1 MCKVE
6 QERQRQIMLILAAVG
21 MLAGLGFYT
30 AGNEEP
36 TEEPEPVAAEPA
48 ASPGEKMVSGLEKAD
63 GQAEARNPFSSWHE
77 TAEERGEKREFAPD
91 TEPAAAGKKGV
102 LPFFAAGAV
111 MRPAEPAK
119 AGLDAEGKR
128 APELSLKG
136 IVQGS
141 EGRLALIAS
150 GGRLYSL
157 SPGEMVMGWRL
168 ESIGENKVRI
178 SSEDGERQLVLPEF

>member
-1 MCKVE
+1 MYKVE
-6 QERQRQIMLILAAVG
+6 QERQRQMMLILAAVG
-21 MLAGLGFYT
+21 MMAGLGFYA

-48 ASPGEKMVSGLEKAD
+48 ASLGEKRVSGLEKAD
-63 GQAEARNPFSSWHE
+63 GQAQIRNPFSSWHE
-77 TAEERGEKREFAPD
+77 TAGEKEGKKESAPD

-102 LPFFAAGAV
+102 LPVFAAGAV
-111 MRPAEPAK
+111 MRPAEPAE
-119 AGLDAEGKR
+119 AGLAAEEKR

-136 IVQGS
+136 IVRGS

-157 SPGEMVMGWRL
+157 SQGEMVMGWRL
-168 ESIGENKVRI
+168 DFIGEDRGRI
-178 SSEDGERQLVLPEF
+178 SGEGGERQLVLPEF

>member
-1 MCKVE
+1 MYKVE
-6 QERQRQIMLILAAVG
+6 QERQRQMMLILAAVG

-30 AGNEEP
+30 AGHEEP

-48 ASPGEKMVSGLEKAD
+48 AFPGEKMVSGLEKAD
-63 GQAEARNPFSSWHE
+63 GQAEIRNPFSSWHE
-77 TAEERGEKREFAPD
+77 TAGERGEKGESAPD

-102 LPFFAAGAV
+102 LPVFAAGGV
-111 MRPAEPAK
+111 MQPAEPAK

-128 APELSLKG
+128 APDLSLKG

-168 ESIGENKVRI
+168 ESIGADRVRI
-178 SSEDGERQLVLPEF
+178 SGEGGERQLVLPEF